1 MKCWK
6 IFFLCW

>member
-6 IFFLCW
+6 D

>member
-6 IFFLCW
+6 KKFK